1 MKLKKFNLFVVFIL
15 LFFHELSAQNYT
27 LNGFVQSEKSGERL
41 IGAYIEV
48 NNMSIGA
55 STNEYGYFKLTVLQG
70 NFQVLVHCIGYTKI
84 SKNITFTKDTTITFA
99 LKQKNV
105 SLEEINVTALSARAN
120 LKNSA
125 TGVAR
130 INPQIIRNLSPQIL
144 GETDL
149 IKTIQ
154 SLPGIQGG
162 REGSADLNVR
172 GGDPG
177 QNLLLLDGIPV
188 YNATHLLGMLSVFN
202 TDAIRQVNVFKGGFP
217 ARYGGRLSSIVD
229 IRLKEGN
236 KNKLAGSVDLGVIS
250 SKLTMEGQI
259 DSKSTFLFSGRFT
272 PITWL
277 SYLGQKLNNSGSYL
291 NYQFYDIT
299 AKLNRQLNKK
309 NKIFLSL
316 YTGHDGYKNKF
327 GELTNV
333 IGSCENSFGID
344 WGNKTGLLRWNRRLG
359 KQIFVNTGLMY
370 SRYNFNSTQ
379 HSKGKESSNGNI
391 FNYQSDINYGSGI
404 EDLGINMN
412 MDVALFNI
420 YSIRVGSAI
429 TFRRFTPNAV
439 RFNNLQDTANQS
451 LINDTLLNNEII
463 KAIEIHSYI
472 ENKIKLG
479 EKGEINV
486 GLHYSIFTTS
496 DTSYKSFEP
505 RISIGYKIFKN
516 FALKA
521 SYSQMVQYLH
531 LLGNSAVGVPTD
543 LWVPSTRKVL
553 PENSWQ
559 ATLGGYG
566 IFKNYFEYSIELYY
580 KEYGNLIDFSQGTD
594 FLSSGPETDFLDE
607 TNSNWQDR
615 VQKGIGKSYGSEF
628 SIRKTTGKLQG
639 AISYTLSKSDRQF
652 NDFNNGEV
660 YPYKYDRRH
669 SINFNIVYNIKSSI
683 KLVCNWVFMSGF
695 YVSLP
700 RSKYPENSFARFY
713 DRYGSS
719 HTADIAVVNER
730 NNFQMPAYHRLDISA
745 EFHKQKRR
753 GERIWSV
760 GIYNLY
766 NRQNVF
772 NVFYENN
779 YFEQI
784 SLFPILP
791 SFSYR
796 YIF

>member
-1 MKLKKFNLFVVFIL
+1 MKLKKFKLLGVFLL

-27 LNGFVQSEKSGERL
+27 LNGFVQEAKTGERL
-41 IGAYIEV
+41 IGAYIEIKDIA
-48 NNMSIGA
+48 IGT
-55 STNEYGYFKLTVLQG
+55 STNEYGYFKLTIPRGKL
-70 NFQVLVHCIGYTKI
+70 QVLVHCIGYTEI

-99 LKQKNV
+99 LNQKNI
-105 SLEEINVTALSARAN
+105 SLEEINVTALSATAN
-120 LKNSA
+120 LKNST
-125 TGVAR
+125 TGEVR
-130 INPQIIRNLSPQIL
+130 MNPQMIRNLSPQIL

-154 SLPGIQGG
+154 RLPGIQGG

-202 TDAIRQVNVFKGGFP
+202 TDAIRLVNVFKGGFP

-236 KNKLAGSVDLGVIS
+236 KKKLAGSVDLGVIS
-250 SKLTMEGQI
+250 SKLTVEGPI

-272 PITWL
+272 PVSWIT
-277 SYLGQKLNNSGSYL
+277 YLGQKLNSSDSYI

-327 GELTNV
+327 GELTNE
-333 IGSCENSFGID
+333 IGSSEDRFGLD

-379 HSKGKESSNGNI
+379 LTKVKEFSNLDVLNSYSKIS
-391 FNYQSDINYGSGI
+391 YGSGI
-404 EDLGINMN
+404 EDFGINMD

-429 TFRRFTPNAV
+429 TFRRFTPNAI
-439 RFNNLQDTANQS
+439 RFNNLQDTLNQS
-451 LINDTLLNNEII
+451 LIKDTLFNNEII
-463 KAIEIHSYI
+463 RSVEIHNYI

-479 EKGEINV
+479 EKGEINL
-486 GLHYSIFTTS
+486 GLHYSIFTTT

-505 RISIGYKIFKN
+505 RISIGYKILKN
-516 FALKA
+516 FALKI
-521 SYSQMVQYLH
+521 SYSQMKQYLH

-543 LWVPSTRKVL
+543 LWVPSTRKIL

-580 KEYGNLIDFSQGTD
+580 KEYDNLIDFTQGTD
-594 FLSSGPETDFLDE
+594 FLSSGLETDFLDE
-607 TNSNWQDR
+607 ANSDWQDR
-615 VQKGIGKSYGSEF
+615 VQKGKGKSYGSEF

-639 AISYTLSKSDRQF
+639 AISYTISKSNRQF
-652 NDFNNGEV
+652 DNFNYGEV

-669 SINFNIVYNIKSSI
+669 SINFNIIYNIKSSI
-683 KLVCNWVFMSGF
+683 KLVCNWVYMSGF
-695 YVSLP
+695 YVSLQ
-700 RSKYPENSFARFY
+700 RSKYPENGFEIFPNQGCSPPV
-713 DRYGSS
+713 
-719 HTADIAVVNER
+719 DIPVVEEK

-745 EFHKQKRR
+745 EFHKQKKR

-772 NVFYENN
+772 SVYYERST
-779 YFEQI
+779 FTKI